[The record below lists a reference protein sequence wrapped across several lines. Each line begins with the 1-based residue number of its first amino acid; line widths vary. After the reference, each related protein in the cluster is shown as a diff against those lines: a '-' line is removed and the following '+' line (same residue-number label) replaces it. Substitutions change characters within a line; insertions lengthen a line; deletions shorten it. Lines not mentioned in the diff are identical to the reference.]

1 MKVGIFHLLKSAYPL
16 LTLKQK
22 LGLLFFSIIAFIGSF
37 IEVISISSVLVF
49 ADIIFNDDQL
59 TKYTLIFNEY
69 WPFQKISENKIV
81 IYLSL
86 LFITVIVFSS
96 IFKGLILYIGHLI
109 SVRLTHYLNLK
120 IFQSFTSFKFFL
132 NKKNNI
138 SLIFSN
144 LTKSH
149 DFTLVINNLM
159 LVISGT
165 LMSIFIFSV
174 MVVVDSKITLSA
186 VLFIIIFYL
195 TFILFF
201 KNKVNTYSKIISE
214 NITKRT
220 NHVTN
225 TANLLKYI
233 LLSNLKKFYFYDFK
247 NIDNKIAS
255 KVILSALMA
264 SLPGI
269 GLILIISIFIISGV
283 TYLKVSGY
291 DIYNELP
298 KLTALVFSIQRIT
311 PNLQQIYYG
320 LTKSKTHVHSANS
333 MIGFINKNI
342 KLISYDDKK
351 KISNLKF
358 EKNINLKNIEFAHKK
373 NLIFDKANIKL
384 KKNYRYVLKG
394 PSGIGK
400 STLIDI
406 IIGLL
411 KPNGGNLSIDGKVI
425 NNSNLLSW
433 NKNISFLNPSTFV
446 FEGNFYENISLIKN
460 PNQNIKQKIINCC
473 KIAKIHDFII
483 KKGGYNSNLVHAG
496 ENLSSGQKQ
505 RIGIARALF
514 RSPKLLIMDEATNS
528 IDLKTEEKIIK
539 NLLKIKDLTILLVSH
554 KKEIPRGFNV
564 KIVIKN
570 KKIFSYK
577 L

>member
-1 MKVGIFHLLKSAYPL
+1 MKVNILHLLKSAYPL
-16 LTLKQK
+16 LTFKQK
-22 LGLLFFSIIAFIGSF
+22 MGILFFSIIAFLGSF
-37 IEVISISSVLVF
+37 VEVISISSVLVF
-49 ADIIFNDDQL
+49 ADIIFNDDKL
-59 TKYTLIFNEY
+59 TKYTILFNNY
-69 WPFQKISENKIV
+69 WPFKDIVEDKIV
-81 IYLSL
+81 IYLSIV
-86 LFITVIVFSS
+86 FITVIIFSS

-109 SVRLTHYLNLK
+109 SVRLTHFLNLK

-138 SLIFSN
+138 SLVFSN

-165 LMSIFIFSV
+165 LMSIFIFSI
-174 MVVVDSKITLSA
+174 MLVVDTKITLSA
-186 VLFIIIFYL
+186 TIFIVIFYL

-214 NITKRT
+214 NVNKRT

-233 LLSNLKKFYFYDFK
+233 LLNNLKKFYFYDFK
-247 NIDNKIAS
+247 SIDYKIAS

-269 GLILIISIFIISGV
+269 GVILVITVFIISGI

-298 KLTALVFSIQRIT
+298 KLTALVFSIQRII

-320 LTKSKTHVHSANS
+320 YTKSRTHVHQAHS
-333 MIGFINKNI
+333 MIDFIKKNI
-342 KLISYDDKK
+342 KLIDFEDKK
-351 KISNLKF
+351 KISTLKF
-358 EKNINLKNIEFAHKK
+358 DKDIILKNINFSFKK
-373 NLIFDKANIKL
+373 NLIFDKANLKI
-384 KKNYRYVLKG
+384 KKNTRYVLVG

-411 KPNGGNLSIDGKVI
+411 KPKNGNLAIDGKVI
-425 NNSNLLSW
+425 NDSNLLSW
-433 NKNISFLNPSTFV
+433 NKNISFLNPTTYV
-446 FEGNFYENISLIKN
+446 FEGNFYENISLVKN
-460 PNQNIKQKIINCC
+460 PDQNIRQKIINCC
-473 KIAKIHDFII
+473 KIAKIHDFIV
-483 KKGGYNSNLVHAG
+483 KKGGYSSLLVHAG

-505 RIGIARALF
+505 RIGIARALY
-514 RSPKLLIMDEATNS
+514 RNPKLLIMDEATNS
-528 IDLKTEEKIIK
+528 IDLKTEKTIFK
-539 NLLKIKDLTILLVSH
+539 NLSKNKDLTILLISH
-554 KKEIPRGFNV
+554 KKEVPKGFNE
-564 KIVIKN
+564 KIIIKN
-570 KKIFSYK
+570 KKIFTYK
-577 L
+577 I